1 MQVKNKNDL
10 NQEKPEFDL
19 GRFFG
24 DVIDHRKLIISVTSL
39 CTLLALVYI
48 LFSTPIYQ
56 ADALVQVEQKKG
68 NAILNSLSQVLP
80 DTQPQSAPEIALLRS
95 RMILGK
101 TVDDLNLQASI
112 KQDYF
117 PIFGQGWSRLIGKK
131 EGSLHVNRFYLAG
144 ENEGKSDITVI
155 VKDANNYTVV
165 IGKKSINGK
174 VGQLLDLTDG
184 SLNIDKIDALPGTKF
199 KISYL
204 PRLKAITD
212 LQTNLVVADL

>member
-68 NAILNSLSQVLP
+68 NAIL
-80 DTQPQSAPEIALLRS
+80 R
-95 RMILGK
+95 
-101 TVDDLNLQASI
+101 
-112 KQDYF
+112 
-117 PIFGQGWSRLIGKK
+117 
-131 EGSLHVNRFYLAG
+131 
-144 ENEGKSDITVI
+144 
-155 VKDANNYTVV
+155 
-165 IGKKSINGK
+165 
-174 VGQLLDLTDG
+174 
-184 SLNIDKIDALPGTKF
+184 
-199 KISYL
+199 
-204 PRLKAITD
+204 
-212 LQTNLVVADL
+212 

>member
-131 EGSLHVNRFYLAG
+131 KEVCMLIDFISQERTK
-144 ENEGKSDITVI
+144 ENQI
-155 VKDANNYTVV
+155 
-165 IGKKSINGK
+165 
-174 VGQLLDLTDG
+174 
-184 SLNIDKIDALPGTKF
+184 
-199 KISYL
+199 
-204 PRLKAITD
+204 
-212 LQTNLVVADL
+212 